1 MKKLV
6 GLFFFATV
14 FVFSLSA
21 QRVVTGSITDDTGE
35 ALIGANVLAKGT
47 SVGTITDIDGAF
59 SFEVPA
65 DVNELVVTYAGFGT
79 QEITLGADSFYN
91 ISLSEGT
98 FLDEVVV
105 LGYSQTKRKDLTG
118 SVSSVDL
125 ADYNDV
131 ALPAAQIALQGSTSG
146 VTVTKNSGTPGGGI
160 DVRVRGTTSINASSQ
175 PLYIVDGI
183 PIIDD
188 NTSFTQEGVGN
199 AQLSV
204 LSDLNPN
211 EIESIEVLKDAASS
225 AIYGSRGCKWCRCYY
240 NKERCERRNK
250 NQFQCF
256 CRYIRA
262 CKKN

>member
-98 FLDEVVV
+98 FLDEVVL

-188 NTSFTQEGVGN
+188 NTCLLYTSPSPRDQRG
-199 AQLSV
+199 SRM
-204 LSDLNPN
+204 P
-211 EIESIEVLKDAASS
+211 SS
-225 AIYGSRGCKWCRCYY
+225 A
-240 NKERCERRNK
+240 
-250 NQFQCF
+250 
-256 CRYIRA
+256 
-262 CKKN
+262 